1 MADSNV
7 ELQHLSNS
15 ELIAMART
23 GLHSA
28 FNELMLRHR
37 KQAFQ
42 WAHQYTDDPYLAEDI
57 VQEALINAFLYLGN
71 LEHIEKFIPWFRK
84 IITNQ
89 ALMHLRR
96 GGPHGKERPFS
107 SLIQQHSEQNDE
119 YGSPI
124 ELLLSKFARQRSE
137 MNDTLNDPAKIWL
150 RQETSNLIHSMLQ
163 CLNAKEREIFDAY
176 FFKLY
181 TPQEIST
188 MTSTSSSNVYTILSR
203 SRRKIQQQQFHSNLT
218 TYLQSR
224 ASDPV
229 KNSKVILA
237 SKSLYFGE
245 IWDTF
250 SLCVLHALQ
259 YSQSPFNLPSSS
271 TMAEIMGFTGQA
283 FRLQINQRH
292 LDLFEAS
299 AFNWRRTFT
308 KGLLN
313 LGYAARSI
321 GDGQHIPQTSD
332 LLIEAF
338 TFIHNTLDQG
348 QPVIVWGYVHPY
360 FALIHGYDDTKK
372 LFHITGLFE
381 QQTMDYRE
389 LGLDWGADLFVLSL
403 GTPYPVTAMDSLRG
417 ALSMIIMHNEG
428 FEGSIHPDY
437 VPGIAAYDVW
447 ITLLSREDIDPLAH
461 AYQISWTSNTRLF
474 AFQFLESIAERTA
487 DYGDSICK
495 LASQA
500 AVYYKHAAETLYHLR
515 KLYPF
520 PAGGDHS
527 CPSTRAKGILL
538 LEQVKSYEQQG
549 LDILKKILN
558 NLSK

>member
-7 ELQHLSNS
+7 ELHLLSNS
-15 ELIAMART
+15 ELIALART

-71 LEHIEKFIPWFRK
+71 LEQIERFIPWFRK

-107 SLIQQHSEQNDE
+107 SLIHRHSEQNDE
-119 YGSPI
+119 DGAPI
-124 ELLLSKFARQRSE
+124 ELMLSKFARQRSE
-137 MNDTLNDPAKIWL
+137 IYHTLNDPAKIWL
-150 RQETSNLIHSMLQ
+150 RQETSNLIHNMLK

-181 TPQEIST
+181 TPQEISN

-203 SRRKIQQQQFHSNLT
+203 SRRKIQQQQYHTNLT
-218 TYLQSR
+218 NYLQER
-224 ASDPV
+224 AANPV
-229 KNSKVILA
+229 KNSNVTLA
-237 SKSLYFGE
+237 TKSIYFGE

-250 SLCVLHALQ
+250 SLCVLHAQQ
-259 YSQSPFNLPSSS
+259 YIQSTYTRPLYS
-271 TMAEIMGFTGQA
+271 TMAEIMGLSGLA
-283 FRLQINQRH
+283 FRLQINQQQ

-299 AFNWRRTFT
+299 AFHWRSTFS

-313 LGYAARSI
+313 LGYAARMI

-332 LLIEAF
+332 MLIEAF

-348 QPVIVWGYVHPY
+348 QPVIVWGYINPY
-360 FALIHGYDDTKK
+360 FALIHGYDDTKE
-372 LFHITGLFE
+372 LFHVTGLFE
-381 QQTMDYRE
+381 QQTMDYRH

-403 GTPYPVTAMDSLRG
+403 GNPYPVTPVDSLRG
-417 ALSMIIMHNEG
+417 ALSMIIMHYEG
-428 FEGSIHPDY
+428 LEGSVHPDY
-437 VPGIAAYDVW
+437 VQGIAAFDVW
-447 ITLLSREDIDPLAH
+447 IALLSREDIDPLAH
-461 AYQISWTSNTRLF
+461 AYQIGLTSNTRLF
-474 AFQFLESIAERTA
+474 ACQFLETIAERTE
-487 DYGDSICK
+487 DYGNIICAW
-495 LASQA
+495 ASKA
-500 AVYYKHAAETLYHLR
+500 AVYYKHAAETFNTLR
-515 KLYPF
+515 KIFPF
-520 PAGGDHS
+520 PAGGDHT
-527 CPSTRAKGILL
+527 CASTREKGTLLLKQAKG
-538 LEQVKSYEQQG
+538 YEQQG
-549 LDILKKILN
+549 LDTLKKILSII
-558 NLSK
+558 SK

>member
-1 MADSNV
+1 MADSSV
-7 ELQHLSNS
+7 EFDLLSNS
-15 ELIAMART
+15 ELIALART
-23 GLHSA
+23 GHHSA

-37 KQAFQ
+37 KQAFE
-42 WAHQYTDDPYLAEDI
+42 WAHQYTDDSYLAEDI

-71 LEHIEKFIPWFRK
+71 LEQIEKFIPWFRR

-107 SLIQQHSEQNDE
+107 SLIHQHSEQNDE
-119 YGSPI
+119 DGTPI

-137 MNDTLNDPAKIWL
+137 MNHALNDPAKIWL
-150 RQETSNLIHSMLQ
+150 RQERADLIHSMLQ

-181 TPQEIST
+181 THQEIST

-203 SRRKIQQQQFHSNLT
+203 SRRKIQQQQYHTNLT
-218 TYLQSR
+218 NYLQER

-229 KNSKVILA
+229 TNSKVILE

-250 SLCVLHALQ
+250 SLCVLHAQQ
-259 YSQSPFNLPSSS
+259 YIQSPYTRPSYS
-271 TMAEIMGFTGQA
+271 TMAEIMGLSGLA
-283 FRLQINQRH
+283 FRLQINQLQ

-299 AFNWRRTFT
+299 AFNWGRTFT

-313 LGYAARSI
+313 IGYAVRSI

-348 QPVIVWGYVHPY
+348 QPVIVWGYIHPY
-360 FALIHGYDDTKK
+360 FALIHGYDDNKK

-381 QQTMDYRE
+381 QQTMDYRD

-403 GTPYPVTAMDSLRG
+403 GTPYPVSLMDSLRG
-417 ALSMIIMHNEG
+417 ALSMIIMHYEG
-428 FEGSIHPDY
+428 LEGSVHPDY
-437 VPGIAAYDVW
+437 VQGIAAFDVW

-461 AYQISWTSNTRLF
+461 AYQISWTSNTRMF
-474 AFQFLESIAERTA
+474 AYQFLESIAERTE
-487 DYGDSICK
+487 DFDDIICEF
-495 LASQA
+495 ASKA
-500 AVYYKHAAETLYHLR
+500 AFYYKQTAETFNTLR
-515 KLYPF
+515 KIFPF
-520 PAGGDHS
+520 PAGGDHT
-527 CPSTRAKGILL
+527 CASTREKGTVLLKQAK
-538 LEQVKSYEQQG
+538 SFEQQG
-549 LDILKKILN
+549 LATLKKIFN
-558 NLSK
+558 HISN